1 MAMRLMLLPGLIC
14 DSRIFAAQRECL
26 GDVVVVNGFGTLE
39 SIEAMARHALAQAPA
54 RIALLGHSMG
64 ARVALEMY
72 RQAPAR
78 IARLALVSTGVHGVK
93 PGEAEKRQALIDLGR
108 AQGAGALV
116 DHWLPPMVAPRRIG
130 DADLIEP
137 LRAMCIEAGV
147 DAFAAQ
153 VHALLG
159 RPDAKSLL
167 PNVTCP
173 TLVMV
178 GSVDSWSPPAQH
190 AAIAAMIPD
199 ARLNVIDGAGH
210 MLPAEAPHAFNAAI
224 ADWLSMPTR
233 H

>member
-1 MAMRLMLLPGLIC
+1 MLLPGLIC
-14 DSRIFAAQRECL
+14 DSRMFAAQRECF
-26 GDVVVVNGFGTLE
+26 GDAVVVDGFGTLE

-78 IARLALVSTGVHGVK
+78 IARLALVSTGVQGVK
-93 PGEAEKRQALIDLGR
+93 PGEAEKRQSLIDLGR

-116 DHWLPPMVAPRRIG
+116 DHWLPPMVAPTRIG
-130 DADLIEP
+130 DAALIEP
-137 LRAMCIEAGV
+137 LRAMCIDAGF

-153 VHALLG
+153 VHALLA
-159 RPDAKSLL
+159 RPDAESLL
-167 PNVTCP
+167 PQVTCP

-178 GSVDSWSPPAQH
+178 GSADAWSPPAQH
-190 AAIAAMIPD
+190 AAIAAMLPD
-199 ARLNVIDGAGH
+199 ARLHVIDGAGH
-210 MLPAEAPHAFNAAI
+210 MLPAEAPDAFNAAI
-224 ADWLSMPTR
+224 ADWLSLSTR